1 MTLSEMR
8 VDDLQESDLTPQSAF
23 NSQTALF
30 STYAAASAYED
41 LGFSF
46 EAFAETFDYAKVA
59 EIDKEILVMDPD
71 SDILG
76 LTSTIIVDLQAYVY
90 KRWIQIGD
98 EAGWHILIAF
108 RGTAGEVDVLTD
120 AQATHTTFS
129 NDPLTTVHR
138 GFWASMDV
146 FQEEILEDATYTEIF
161 QEPTTR
167 FLIVGHSLGGA
178 IAELYAAKLINEGQ
192 ATKEQISVYTI
203 GQPAVG
209 DPEFGTVYKDAFF
222 HHRMYHED
230 DPILFTATEST
241 VYLDSG
247 IMVGEGGDDLGDGH
261 SSLIYIQNLESIEEG
276 TQDFIDLR

>member
-1 MTLSEMR
+1 MKLSEMR
-8 VDDLQESDLTPQSAF
+8 VDALQESDLIPQSKM
-23 NSQTALF
+23 NWDTALF

-46 EAFAETFDYAKVA
+46 EAFAETYDYKKVT
-59 EIDKEILVMDPD
+59 EIDKGTLVIDPD

-76 LTSTIIVDLQAYVY
+76 LTGTIIVDLQAYVY
-90 KRWIQIGD
+90 KRWVQIGD

-129 NDPLTTVHR
+129 NDPLTTAHR

-146 FQEEILEDATYTEIF
+146 FQEEILEDATYSEIS

-178 IAELYAAKLINEGQ
+178 IAELYAAKLIDESI
-192 ATKEQISVYTI
+192 ATKEQIAVYTI
-203 GQPAVG
+203 GQPAAG
-209 DPEFGTVYKDAFF
+209 DQAFVDVYKDAFY

-230 DPILFTATEST
+230 DPILLTAVKTAE
-241 VYLDSG
+241 YLDDG
-247 IMVGEGGDDLGDGH
+247 IMVGDISDAIEDGH
-261 SSLIYIQNLESIEEG
+261 SSLNYVQNIKGIVEG
-276 TQDFIDLR
+276 TQDFSDLR